1 MKIEEVNSVFLLG
14 IDGIGMSGLA
24 RYFKTRGCSVHGY
37 DKTKTELTESL
48 QREGIIINYSEDVN
62 AVPKSDL
69 YVFTPAIPK
78 SHPAFSHVS
87 GEGNQWYKRSEV
99 LQLITAAIP
108 TLAVAGTHG
117 KTTTTALL
125 AHILTA
131 SGVEIAAFVGGIMSD
146 YGSNVVLTEDPK
158 YIVVEAD
165 EFDRSFH
172 KLSPEIGVITSI
184 DPDHLDVYGSI
195 EQVRQDFQQFA
206 SNCKKL
212 VLHDS
217 LKNQIEHENVLL
229 YGDSVDADILL
240 KWRIPEGGKSQF
252 SISGVDF
259 QSNLPGHYN
268 ALNTSA
274 AVGVATEVQ
283 VRPIDSSDAVRK
295 FSGIQRRFEIKFDDG
310 QKALIDDYA
319 HHPRELEAVIRA
331 TRELYAGR
339 TIAVVFQPHLY
350 SRTRDFEVEFVTS
363 LSMADE
369 VILLPIY
376 PARELPI
383 EGVSS
388 ANLLKKLPLK
398 TKALVEKSDL
408 VIAVL
413 SLTAQVVLMLG
424 AGDIDQLVDPVAE
437 AFAN

>member
-1 MKIEEVNSVFLLG
+1 
-14 IDGIGMSGLA
+14 
-24 RYFKTRGCSVHGY
+24 
-37 DKTKTELTESL
+37 
-48 QREGIIINYSEDVN
+48 
-62 AVPKSDL
+62 
-69 YVFTPAIPK
+69 
-78 SHPAFSHVS
+78 
-87 GEGNQWYKRSEV
+87 
-99 LQLITAAIP
+99 
-108 TLAVAGTHG
+108 
-117 KTTTTALL
+117 
-125 AHILTA
+125 
-131 SGVEIAAFVGGIMSD
+131 
-146 YGSNVVLTEDPK
+146 
-158 YIVVEAD
+158 
-165 EFDRSFH
+165 
-172 KLSPEIGVITSI
+172 
-184 DPDHLDVYGSI
+184 
-195 EQVRQDFQQFA
+195 
-206 SNCKKL
+206 
-212 VLHDS
+212 
-217 LKNQIEHENVLL
+217 
-229 YGDSVDADILL
+229 
-240 KWRIPEGGKSQF
+240 
-252 SISGVDF
+252 
-259 QSNLPGHYN
+259 SNLPGHYN